1 MKFLGA
7 QQQSKTAVL
16 TEMDQDVPAP
26 ATPPADGTA
35 PPTIITPIVAAQ
47 TFSDRLREHMSHL
60 KKGAK
65 LAREEYITSRWLL
78 NKIKE
83 HKKAFLASIAFVFV
97 PIYALGYF
105 VRLHLFVD
113 SVKQTA
119 LNLFNISG
127 KESRASYLLWTI
139 AVAILI
145 TTIEAFELFPAVLP
159 KLTAA
164 REKLGFRETN
174 WNQFFSGHSRFSH
187 VLVWL
192 LMTSA
197 TIRRMRSTGFST
209 WILAPFF
216 CMALSIDVNDI
227 LAFAEIAKTSN
238 TYANTF
244 IDVVRD
250 VATIGYGVTFTAGVV
265 VFLFV
270 IPEENEVVPDEKGQV
285 QIVQAHV
292 SESGQFFA
300 VAAIPQTI
308 VKTIKLLAMG
318 NERAENVIPAIL
330 SFFFHG
336 IGFLFQ
342 GRFLKFI
349 FTVAVSSMIWYDF
362 YALHV
367 VGTTVGEF
375 TRGWMD
381 MSDANDGTK
390 NIMMVLKAFATQDHP
405 KLRSLYWHTVIF
417 FAYHLVSILDVL
429 SFKKPASKA

>member
-1 MKFLGA
+1 
-7 QQQSKTAVL
+7 
-16 TEMDQDVPAP
+16 
-26 ATPPADGTA
+26 
-35 PPTIITPIVAAQ
+35 
-47 TFSDRLREHMSHL
+47 
-60 KKGAK
+60 
-65 LAREEYITSRWLL
+65 
-78 NKIKE
+78 
-83 HKKAFLASIAFVFV
+83 
-97 PIYALGYF
+97 
-105 VRLHLFVD
+105 
-113 SVKQTA
+113 
-119 LNLFNISG
+119 
-127 KESRASYLLWTI
+127 
-139 AVAILI
+139 
-145 TTIEAFELFPAVLP
+145 
-159 KLTAA
+159 
-164 REKLGFRETN
+164 
-174 WNQFFSGHSRFSH
+174 
-187 VLVWL
+187 
-192 LMTSA
+192 MTSA